1 MSFILDALKKSES
14 ERQRQN
20 GPALF
25 EVKVAPPRSRFAL
38 WASILGALLLI
49 NGIAVGWVLMRGS
62 TARSAAAAAAPTTDR
77 ALAAQGSTPA
87 AATAGSAQLPNAA
100 PGATVAPAGAA
111 SSGTPGVATSA
122 ALAATTPPTSP
133 VASSANIPA
142 PVPASPAVP
151 ADAST
156 PTEAGAQS
164 PEDLVPAVEPTRT
177 GRSGTSA
184 VAGGNATGGGAN
196 GVVRGTSSGLP
207 TYQDA
212 AAARG
217 ANIPELRLD
226 LHSYSSRPD
235 ERFVFLNMTKL
246 HEGDTLPQGV
256 HVESITPDGVIL
268 SYQGAKFVLQR
279 Q

>member
-62 TARSAAAAAAPTTDR
+62 TARSAAASAAASAPT
-77 ALAAQGSTPA
+77 
-87 AATAGSAQLPNAA
+87 AATAGSAQLRNAA

-122 ALAATTPPTSP
+122 ALAATTPPTWP
-133 VASSANIPA
+133 VASAANVPA
-142 PVPASPAVP
+142 PAPASPAASPAVP
-151 ADAST
+151 PVAST
-156 PTEAGAQS
+156 PLAETGAAQN
-164 PEDLVPAVEPTRT
+164 PDDLAPAVEPTRT
-177 GRSGTSA
+177 SGSGTSA
-184 VAGGNATGGGAN
+184 AAGGNATGGGAS
-196 GVVRGTSSGLP
+196 GVVRATSSGLP

-235 ERFVFLNMTKL
+235 ERFVFLNMMKL